1 MLSDNGTCH
10 KCLHRTVGQHF
21 EIVLLLVISVGLG
34 LGTATAQAQIR
45 AYVANADTNTV
56 SVVDTASNTV
66 LATIPV
72 GPIPFAP
79 IGIAITP
86 DGTRVYVTNAGD
98 PFDRANGTVAVIDTA
113 TDTVVATISV
123 GILPEA
129 VAITPDGTRAYVAN
143 TGTSTVSV
151 IDTAS
156 LNVVST
162 IRVGKSPWGVAI
174 GPPPR

>member
-98 PFDRANGTVAVIDTA
+98 
-113 TDTVVATISV
+113 
-123 GILPEA
+123 
-129 VAITPDGTRAYVAN
+129 
-143 TGTSTVSV
+143 TVSLTNTTDNT
-151 IDTAS
+151 IYADT
-156 LNVVST
+156 
-162 IRVGKSPWGVAI
+162 R
-174 GPPPR
+174 